1 MPDRPGF
8 LRRFFVGV
16 WRLLDFSRRL
26 VLNVLFVAI
35 VAVLLI
41 AWFSSDRPRPLE
53 SDTALVLNLQGDL
66 VEEYTIGPREA
77 AVAEALGEQRFETRL
92 RDILAAIDQAA
103 RDPQVTRAVLVL
115 DEMGN
120 GGQATLREVAA
131 ALEQFKAAGK
141 PVIAWGE
148 SFSQAQYYLAAQA
161 NEVYMHPGG
170 MLTLRGMGGTRT
182 YYKNLLDKLGVRI
195 NTFQAGRYKSFA
207 EPFTRTGPTPEA
219 READSYLVNGLWSV
233 WTSDVERARKLKA
246 GTINAVIEDLPQRL
260 AAANGDIAQ
269 LAAKEK
275 LIDGLKTRD
284 EFRRSLIE
292 AGAPPSDDDKETFRQ
307 ISMYSYLGHVRPP
320 LTGEAVGVIVAQ
332 GEIVGGD
339 ARQGRVGSTST
350 AELIQRARQD
360 DSIKAL
366 VMRIDS
372 PGGMVQP
379 SDLIREQ
386 LDLTRAAGKPVVVS
400 MGDVAASGGYW
411 IAMGGDEVFANAATI
426 TGSIGVF
433 GIIPTFEGTA
443 EKLGIT
449 TDSVATTWLG
459 EATDLTRPLDK
470 RLEQVIS
477 QMIGSNYR
485 DFLALVAERRRSTP
499 EKINE
504 VAQGRVWTGA
514 QARERGLVDA
524 LGGIDDAVKSAARR
538 ASLGDGYR
546 VEYIEHEPRGLNRY
560 LALLFGRVAAFARSG
575 FGWEGA
581 AQALLGSSAAQV
593 RRELE
598 MLATARRQ
606 PLTAFSYC
614 FCEVRQSP

>member
-8 LRRFFVGV
+8 LRRLFVGV

-41 AWFSSDRPRPLE
+41 AWFSSDRPRPLG

-77 AVAEALGEQRFETRL
+77 ALAEALGEQRFETRL
-92 RDILAAIDQAA
+92 RDVLAAIDHAA

-115 DEMGN
+115 DEMGA

-131 ALEQFKAAGK
+131 ALEKFKATGK

-148 SFSQAQYYLAAQA
+148 SFNQPQYYLAAQA

-170 MLTLRGMGGTRT
+170 TLTVQGLGGTRA

-195 NTFQAGRYKSFA
+195 NTFQAGAYKSFA
-207 EPFTRTGPTPEA
+207 EPFTRTGPSPEA
-219 READSYLVNGLWSV
+219 READSYLLKGLWSV
-233 WTSDVERARKLKA
+233 WTSDVERARGLKA
-246 GTINAVIEDLPQRL
+246 GTIDAVIEDLPQRL
-260 AAANGDIAQ
+260 AAAKGNVAQ
-269 LAAKEK
+269 LAAQEK
-275 LIDGLKTRD
+275 LVDGLRTRD
-284 EFRRSLIE
+284 EFRRGLLE
-292 AGAPPSDDDKETFRQ
+292 AGAPPSDDDGETFRQ
-307 ISMYSYLGHVRPP
+307 ISMYSYLNHVRPS
-320 LTGEAVGVIVAQ
+320 LTGDAVAVIVAQ

-360 DSIKAL
+360 DSIKAV

-433 GIIPTFEGTA
+433 GIIPTFEGAA
-443 EKLGIT
+443 EKVGIT
-449 TDSVATTWLG
+449 TASTATTWLG

-470 RLEQVIS
+470 RLEEVIS
-477 QMIGSNYR
+477 QMIGNHYR
-485 DFLALVAERRRSTP
+485 EFLALVAERRKSTP

-514 QARERGLVDA
+514 QARERGLVDG

-538 ASLGDGYR
+538 AKLGDGYR
-546 VEYIEHEPRGLNRY
+546 IEYIEHEPRGLSRY
-560 LALLFGRVAAFARSG
+560 LSLLFGRAAAFARSE
-575 FGWEGA
+575 FGWDGA
-581 AQALLGSSAAQV
+581 AQALLGSSSAQV

-606 PLTAFSYC
+606 PLSAFSYC